1 MGFLCSRVALRGD
14 WEAVNVTMGGGGAGT
29 GPPKTEA
36 TTGTWDLQFICM

>member
-14 WEAVNVTMGGGGAGT
+14 WEAVNVTMGGGAGT